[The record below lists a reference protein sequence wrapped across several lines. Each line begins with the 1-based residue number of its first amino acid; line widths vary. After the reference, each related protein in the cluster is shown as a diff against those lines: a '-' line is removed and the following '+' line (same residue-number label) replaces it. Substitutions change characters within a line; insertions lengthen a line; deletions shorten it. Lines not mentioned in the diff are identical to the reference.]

1 MHRLA
6 SVFFTAVLGA
16 AALVACQTAP
26 HVAPGAA
33 PNAQPAPVSGFVT
46 DMKAFEAF
54 IATKPT
60 PAQFHTAYPDVM
72 LVTPDMMTTREM
84 RQNNSRYFPK
94 MDADGRIV
102 GGSFM

>member
-6 SVFFTAVLGA
+6 ILFFTAVLGA
-16 AALVACQTAP
+16 ASVVACQTAP
-26 HVAPGAA
+26 RAA
-33 PNAQPAPVSGFVT
+33 PAAQPAPVAGFVT
-46 DMKAFEAF
+46 DLKAFDAF

-60 PAQFHTAYPDVM
+60 AAQFHAAYPDVM

-94 MDADGRIV
+94 MDAEGRIV

>member
-6 SVFFTAVLGA
+6 ILFFTAVLGA

-26 HVAPGAA
+26 ATQPKPVA
-33 PNAQPAPVSGFVT
+33 GFVT
-46 DMKAFEAF
+46 DMKAFDAF

-60 PAQFHTAYPDVM
+60 PEQFRAAYPDVT
-72 LVTPDMMTTREM
+72 LVTPDMMSTREM
-84 RQNNSRYFPK
+84 RQNNSRYFPRL
-94 MDADGRIV
+94 DSEGRII

>member
-1 MHRLA
+1 MNRIA
-6 SVFFTAVLGA
+6 PIFFLIALGA
-16 AALVACQTAP
+16 AALGACQTAP
-26 HVAPGAA
+26 AAKPTPVA
-33 PNAQPAPVSGFVT
+33 GFVT
-46 DMKAFEAF
+46 DMRAFDAF

-60 PAQFHTAYPDVM
+60 PAQFHAAYPDVM

-94 MDADGRIV
+94 LDADGRIV

>member
-6 SVFFTAVLGA
+6 ILFFTAVLGG

-26 HVAPGAA
+26 AGSPRPVA
-33 PNAQPAPVSGFVT
+33 GFVT
-46 DMKAFEAF
+46 DMKAFDAF

-60 PAQFHTAYPDVM
+60 PAQFKAAYPDVM

-94 MDADGRIV
+94 MDPDGRIV

>member
-6 SVFFTAVLGA
+6 ILFFTAVLGG

-26 HVAPGAA
+26 QTGPA
-33 PNAQPAPVSGFVT
+33 AQPKPTAGFVT
-46 DMKAFEAF
+46 DMKAFDAF
-54 IATKPT
+54 ITTKPT
-60 PAQFHTAYPDVM
+60 AEQFHAAYPDVM

-94 MDADGRIV
+94 MDADGHIV